1 MKYLDKDKAAR
12 TKFTIRAIAA
22 HLGRLR

>member
-12 TKFTIRAIAA
+12 IKFTIRTMAA
-22 HLGRLR
+22 YLGRQS